1 MWSDLPDVSQY
12 LVYDPM
18 FLDPAQPR
26 GLWFCDSP
34 ESVLAIQINA
44 VCLAAGA
51 RWEDLT
57 RCEAF
62 VSRFEHLVVVCPDR
76 ERRAGMVE
84 EIRRRLTVIPVSVAQ
99 DQAFRGCSTVQ
110 ALRDT
115 FGPKAM
121 EQILLDVVE
130 LPVYGLLDLADVG
143 QPDVAQMPK
152 VRSGIPNLD
161 QAIGGFLMGELS
173 VWTGRR
179 GEGKSTLLSQLLLEA
194 LDQDAAVCAY
204 SGELPAWKFKYWTSL
219 QAAGPE
225 HIRREKDR
233 SSGKLVPMV
242 SPLVQPRIDEWYRR
256 RFFLYDI
263 GKSTVHDAANILR
276 LFGYAHRWY
285 GAKVFLVDNIMTAR
299 FKGTRDA
306 DFYRAQSAFVNDLAT
321 FARSNGVHVHLVA
334 HPRKTDQKHLAADDV
349 GGIGDITNLADNV
362 FALERTQKGEEGQ
375 GQTVLNILKNRF
387 YGVRKQIGLTF
398 DETSRRFYKSG
409 TGDLDRRYGWEFAGC
424 QVRFPEDGAGGEDPF
439 PEKGGARG

>member
-76 ERRAGMVE
+76 ERRAVMVE
-84 EIRRRLTVIPVSVAQ
+84 EIRRRLTVIPVSVAH
-99 DQAFRGCSTVQ
+99 DQAFRGCSTGQ

-321 FARSNGVHVHLVA
+321 FAWSNGVHVHLVA

>member
-1 MWSDLPDVSQY
+1 
-12 LVYDPM
+12 
-18 FLDPAQPR
+18 
-26 GLWFCDSP
+26 
-34 ESVLAIQINA
+34 
-44 VCLAAGA
+44 
-51 RWEDLT
+51 
-57 RCEAF
+57 
-62 VSRFEHLVVVCPDR
+62 
-76 ERRAGMVE
+76 
-84 EIRRRLTVIPVSVAQ
+84 
-99 DQAFRGCSTVQ
+99 
-110 ALRDT
+110 
-115 FGPKAM
+115 M

-143 QPDVAQMPK
+143 PPDVAHMPK

-439 PEKGGARG
+439 PE

>member
-76 ERRAGMVE
+76 ERRAVMVE

-130 LPVYGLLDLADVG
+130 LPVYGLLDLADVD